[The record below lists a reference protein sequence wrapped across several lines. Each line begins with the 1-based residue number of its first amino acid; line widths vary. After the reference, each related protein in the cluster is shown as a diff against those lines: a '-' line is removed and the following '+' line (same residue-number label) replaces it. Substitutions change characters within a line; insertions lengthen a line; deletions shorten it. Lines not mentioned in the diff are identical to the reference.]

1 MTQRGLTGRLGVY
14 RVRLRQ
20 PERRSGDSRPF
31 AHKKSKDQREIGVH
45 EPGRR
50 FLTDPVAAIETEIV
64 PKAPRVRPTV
74 FRGRD
79 ETAERDRTW
88 SKQNCGMA
96 TVHTSIKL
104 LANSLSKTVT
114 TSNVSLI
121 TGRSFLSLTRFFCL
135 ILLKRHYSS
144 PRGGLLG
151 NRRRGSG
158 GRTTFRVG
166 EKSKDL

>member
-50 FLTDPVAAIETEIV
+50 FLTDPVAAIVTEIV
-64 PKAPRVRPTV
+64 PKAPRVRPNG
-74 FRGRD
+74 FSRED

-88 SKQNCGMA
+88 SKQNCYGNCPYINKTFGKLA
-96 TVHTSIKL
+96 FEDGDDIKRQLDNWKKLSI
-104 LANSLSKTVT
+104 T
-114 TSNVSLI
+114 
-121 TGRSFLSLTRFFCL
+121 
-135 ILLKRHYSS
+135 
-144 PRGGLLG
+144 
-151 NRRRGSG
+151 
-158 GRTTFRVG
+158 
-166 EKSKDL
+166 

>member
-64 PKAPRVRPTV
+64 PKAPRVRPNGFSRETKRPSEIERGPNKTV
-74 FRGRD
+74 
-79 ETAERDRTW
+79 
-88 SKQNCGMA
+88 MA
-96 TVHTSIKL
+96 TVHTSIIKL
-104 LANSLSKTVT
+104 LALAFEDGDDIKRQLDNWKKLS
-114 TSNVSLI
+114 I
-121 TGRSFLSLTRFFCL
+121 TYPIFLSDTTETTLLVSSRRTSGKSSARF
-135 ILLKRHYSS
+135 
-144 PRGGLLG
+144 
-151 NRRRGSG
+151 RRAYDVPSR
-158 GRTTFRVG
+158 
-166 EKSKDL
+166 